1 MLQWLAVGLVI
12 GSAVVLWPFAGWV
25 LLATWTAV
33 FGRRVHRPL
42 SRFLGGREKIAALLT
57 MAMLV
62 LLAVPIFVL
71 LAFLVVDAIE
81 LIRRLMASD
90 RVQEILQQLVSSED
104 SQAQSPSMDLVMS
117 QGGRAW
123 AIGQQIA
130 GTAARMVIGLVIL
143 MAGAYTM
150 LVDGK
155 RWYGWVEDHAPI
167 SAQTL
172 RRLADAFVE
181 TGRGLMVGL
190 VGAGLA
196 QSIVATIF
204 YVAIGVPQPYAL
216 GFLTLAFSVVPAV
229 GTAIVWAPVAA
240 GLALT
245 GRPGAAAVLAIAG
258 IALIG
263 TIDNLVRPYLARRG
277 HLQLPTYVVLIAMF
291 GGLAV
296 LGGWGILI
304 APLVIRLAKE
314 TLEILREQRA

>member
-1 MLQWLAVGLVI
+1 MQWLALALVL

-33 FGRRVHRPL
+33 FARRVHRPL

-57 MAMLV
+57 MTMIV
-62 LLAVPIFVL
+62 LLAVPIVIL
-71 LAFLVVDAIE
+71 LAFLVADAIE

-90 RVQEILQQLVSSED
+90 RVQEILQQLVSNGD

-130 GTAARMVIGLVIL
+130 GTAARMIIGLVIL

-155 RWYGWVEDHAPI
+155 RWYGWMEDHAPI

-196 QSIVATIF
+196 QSMVATIF
-204 YVAIGVPQPYAL
+204 YVAIGIPQPYAL
-216 GFLTLAFSVVPAV
+216 GFLTLMFSVVPAV
-229 GTAIVWAPVAA
+229 GTAVVWAPVAA

-258 IALIG
+258 VALIG

-304 APLVIRLAKE
+304 APLVLRLAKE
-314 TLEILREQRA
+314 SLAIVREQRA